1 MIKIDFDVDSV
12 VTIFFASKRKDT
24 QYVWVPEKEV
34 LTFKTFLLIFSR
46 KSGKKII
53 EGHWVDTHSWH
64 DTKYTTEQMKAASNY
79 IIDEDNHICYEKP
92 YVKVSLKHERSV
104 EQRFT
109 TDEEASKWISILKIR
124 SGKNFETITS

>member
-1 MIKIDFDVDSV
+1 MIKIDFDVDSI
-12 VTIFFASKRKDT
+12 VTIFFRSKREDT
-24 QYVWVPEKEV
+24 QYEWVPEKEV
-34 LTFKTFLLIFSR
+34 STFKTFLLIFSK

-53 EGHWVDTHSWH
+53 ESHWTDTHSWH

-92 YVKVSLKHERSV
+92 YVKVSLKHERSL
-104 EQRFT
+104 EKKFI
-109 TDEEASKWISILKIR
+109 TDEEALEWISSLKIK